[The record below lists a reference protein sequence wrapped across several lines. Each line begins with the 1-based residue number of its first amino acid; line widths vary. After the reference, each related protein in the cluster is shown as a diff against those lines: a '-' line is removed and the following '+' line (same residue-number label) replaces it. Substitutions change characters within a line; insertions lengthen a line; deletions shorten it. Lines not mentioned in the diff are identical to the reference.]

1 MHYNVVCCNVDCD
14 SLEEEVVSYSFSNK
28 KLAEDCQKMLRNV
41 YQSVD
46 INEVEFDTYKKPHKL
61 YHARLSLATGQLT
74 SIGFGYTYQNQEDVD
89 LMNYSYNSILYQPY
103 IGTGEIVRYSLESES
118 DAERKCR
125 EIYAQCIDGRTLVY
139 GPYNSQVWVRNELLD
154 DNLFYRY
161 NDYLVDGKTGMIKDY
176 GNKKYE
182 NDFRFLEIRC
192 SG

>member
-1 MHYNVVCCNVDCD
+1 MHYNVVCCNIDYD
-14 SLEEEVVSYSFSNK
+14 QIDEHVSYSFSTK
-28 KLAEDCQKMLRNV
+28 KQAEECQEMLKSV
-41 YQSVD
+41 YDSVD
-46 INEVEFDTYKKPHKL
+46 VHEVVFDTYKKPHKL

-74 SIGFGYTYQNQEDVD
+74 YIGFGYTYQNQEHVN
-89 LMNYSYNSILYQPY
+89 LMNYPY
-103 IGTGEIVRYSLESES
+103 DSVLRQTHIGTGEIVRYSLESES

-125 EIYAQCIDGRTLVY
+125 EIYTQCINGRTLVY

-161 NDYLVDGKTGMIKDY
+161 NDYLVDGKTGMIRDY
-176 GNKKYE
+176 GIKKYE